1 MKVTKGWGAI
11 AGSVYPAL
19 RSARGVFAM
28 IRRFAKDQSASVSV
42 DFVISIPILLAVL
55 VLTAEY
61 GRVLQMRSTLDN
73 AVADAA
79 RYLSR
84 VPLDETGMAFPPAS
98 VAIAEGLITSRV
110 NSPDIAI
117 SPPEIQEIGGRA
129 AVRMFAAVGVSS
141 PALGILSLIGTER
154 SEDVGPKLSEIEGL
168 VITSADTVRHF
179 GR

>member
-1 MKVTKGWGAI
+1 MKVMRGWGAMT
-11 AGSVYPAL
+11 GRTCRAL
-19 RSARGVFAM
+19 NSARALFAPA
-28 IRRFAKDQSASVSV
+28 RRFAKDQAASVSV

-55 VLTAEY
+55 VLTTEY

-84 VPLDETGMAFPPAS
+84 VPLDETGSFFPPAS

-110 NSPDIAI
+110 NSSEIAI
-117 SPPEIQEIGGRA
+117 APPEIQEIGGRP
-129 AVRMFAAVGVSS
+129 AVRIFAAVGVNS
-141 PALGILSLIGTER
+141 PALGILSLIGSER
-154 SEDVGPKLSEIEGL
+154 SDDAGPGLSEIEGL
-168 VITSADTVRHF
+168 VITSVDTVRHF